1 MKITAPLAAIALL
14 LPTLASGQGLVES
27 DVVAEEVP
35 ATAIASAVKAVD
47 ELGKSVVQ
55 GRYKFA
61 LDRMNPKEKERL
73 AKEVGGLEALEKKL
87 EGVSAEMV
95 KQGVRIISSKPQGK
109 PIAYGVEPKMVTQKM
124 DGKGKEVSR
133 WFFSQWLVVVPTVT
147 RFELLH
153 RMEGQPAKWIQ
164 IESLSF
170 QVAVSDR
177 NKEDWTFIDGAGL
190 TVGRLCNLYKTL
202 PADIKLPEVHKRQVK
217 N

>member
-1 MKITAPLAAIALL
+1 MKFSASLAAIALL
-14 LPTLASGQGLVES
+14 LPTLVSGQGLVES
-27 DVVAEEVP
+27 NVEAEEVP
-35 ATAIASAVKAVD
+35 AAAIASAVKAVD

-55 GRYKFA
+55 GRFKFA
-61 LDRMNPKEKERL
+61 LDRMNPKEKDRL

-109 PIAYGVEPKMVTQKM
+109 PEAYGVEPKMVTKEI
-124 DGKGKEVSR
+124 DGKEVSR
-133 WFFSQWLVVVPTVT
+133 WFFSQWLLVVPTVT

-153 RMEGQPAKWIQ
+153 RVEGQPAKWIQ

-202 PADIKLPEVHKRQVK
+202 PADIKLPEVHKRQIK
-217 N
+217 Q